1 MGSDARRG
9 WLDEAMRRRLAAGV
23 AVALMAL
30 MGWAMVA
37 VPLPLLVISP
47 GAALQVRERIE
58 FPTRPAD
65 ELSGQLLLTTVQIS
79 QPTTLEVLGAWLDE
93 DEDVIRRE
101 QVIPE
106 NVDPSAYF
114 EAQRQIFEESG
125 QLAAA
130 AGLRA
135 AGFAVTV
142 TGDGAEVA
150 AVAPN
155 APAQG
160 VLREG
165 DVITAAGDTPVE
177 TASALV
183 AAVTARRIGDELV
196 LTVRRDG
203 TTIQPRV
210 TLGRS
215 EQQPGPV
222 LGVAISTVGFD
233 IDLPFRVQ
241 VDAGRIGGPSAG
253 LLMALTVYDLA
264 DVGDLTRGRI
274 IAGTGTI
281 DAQGNVGPVG
291 GVEQKIEA
299 AVDARAQIFL
309 APAGEAEQARAA
321 AGDRLQVIGVT
332 TLDDAIGA
340 LKAPSPG

>member
-1 MGSDARRG
+1 
-9 WLDEAMRRRLAAGV
+9 MRRSLAVGIAAV
-23 AVALMAL
+23 LVALL
-30 MGWAMVA
+30 GWALVT

-47 GAALQVRERIE
+47 GGALRVSERIE
-58 FPTRPAD
+58 FPTRTED

-79 QPTTLEVLGAWLDE
+79 QPSTVEALGAWLDE
-93 DEDVIRRE
+93 DEDVIQRE
-101 QVIPE
+101 QVIPA

-130 AGLRA
+130 AGLRS

-142 TGDGAEVA
+142 TGNGAEVA

-165 DVITAAGDTPVE
+165 DVITAASGQPIQ

-183 AAVTARRIGDELV
+183 SAVSARRVGDELA

-203 TTIQPRV
+203 TTQQLTVI
-210 TLGRS
+210 LGRS
-215 EQQPGPV
+215 EPQPGPV
-222 LGVAISTVGFD
+222 LGVAIRTVGFD
-233 IDLPFRVQ
+233 IDLPFPVR
-241 VDAGRIGGPSAG
+241 VDAGQIGGPSAG

-264 DVGDLTRGRI
+264 DEGDLTRSRI

-281 DAQGNVGPVG
+281 DTEGNVGLVG

-299 AVDARAQIFL
+299 AVRAGAQTFL
-309 APAGEAEQARAA
+309 APAGEADQARAA
-321 AGDRLQVIGVT
+321 AGDRLLVVGVT
-332 TLDDAIGA
+332 TLDGAIDA
-340 LKAPSPG
+340 LEAPSPG